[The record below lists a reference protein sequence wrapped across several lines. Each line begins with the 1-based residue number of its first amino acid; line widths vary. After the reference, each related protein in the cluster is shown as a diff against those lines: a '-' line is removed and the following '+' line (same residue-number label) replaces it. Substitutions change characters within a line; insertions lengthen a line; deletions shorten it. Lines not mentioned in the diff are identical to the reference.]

1 MTDPLEILHTPDRPA
16 RPSPRFAAEL
26 RGRLIDA
33 LTTPP
38 EPPATAKGAAMTT
51 TAVQFRNGHRP
62 GDISYISFGIPDP
75 ARGAAFYGALL
86 GWSST
91 ASQSGGG
98 QVDEV
103 TPEVGMVNG
112 RRADGS
118 VTLGAVLGYRVDD
131 VAAVVT
137 RVRDAGGTAIDPGER
152 PYGIESACLDNQ
164 GVPFYLHQLLDSP
177 TDEDVDLSNGRRHGD
192 IAYVSLGVPV
202 LALAEAFYG
211 QVLGWTFTP
220 GSHAQ
225 GRQIQGVTPMS
236 GLWQTDTP
244 QAVLA
249 FRVDDIRAAMETVA
263 ELGGTGSP
271 IEERP
276 YGLAAD
282 NCVDDQG
289 TVFHLMQLPV

>member
-16 RPSPRFAAEL
+16 RPSPGFAAEL
-26 RGRLIDA
+26 RDRLIEA
-33 LTTPP
+33 LETPP
-38 EPPATAKGAAMTT
+38 ESPATAKGGAMTT

-62 GDISYISFGIPDP
+62 GDISYISLGIPDP

-86 GWSST
+86 GWSS
-91 ASQSGGG
+91 SPGQSGEG

-103 TPEVGMVNG
+103 TPQVGMFNG
-112 RRADGS
+112 TRAYGS
-118 VTLGAVLGYRVDD
+118 VAFGAVLGYRVDD
-131 VAAVVT
+131 VAAVVA
-137 RVRDAGGTAIDPGER
+137 RVRDAGGTANDPEER
-152 PYGIESACLDNQ
+152 PYGLESSCLDNQ

-177 TDEDVDLSNGRRHGD
+177 TDDDGDLSNGRQHGD

-202 LALAEAFYG
+202 LAQAEEFYG

-220 GSHAQ
+220 GSHPQ

-249 FRVDDIRAAMETVA
+249 FRVDDIRTAMEMVT
-263 ELGGTGSP
+263 ELGGTPSP

-276 YGLAAD
+276 YGLASD
-282 NCVDDQG
+282 NCADDQG